1 MRKVALIEEQRRDRE
16 KEEILKSILDTMNAK
31 RGQADLTK
39 SEFAHKAGIHEN
51 TWAKWNKLGLKCA
64 SLWDILD
71 AVQRVGV
78 KIHID
83 VSL

>member
-39 SEFAHKAGIHEN
+39 SEFAIRRESMRTPGPSG
-51 TWAKWNKLGLKCA
+51 TSWA
-64 SLWDILD
+64 
-71 AVQRVGV
+71 
-78 KIHID
+78 
-83 VSL
+83 

>member
-39 SEFAHKAGIHEN
+39 S
-51 TWAKWNKLGLKCA
+51 C
-64 SLWDILD
+64 
-71 AVQRVGV
+71 
-78 KIHID
+78 
-83 VSL
+83 

>member
-1 MRKVALIEEQRRDRE
+1 MRKVALIEEQRRDLE

-71 AVQRVGV
+71 AAQRVGV